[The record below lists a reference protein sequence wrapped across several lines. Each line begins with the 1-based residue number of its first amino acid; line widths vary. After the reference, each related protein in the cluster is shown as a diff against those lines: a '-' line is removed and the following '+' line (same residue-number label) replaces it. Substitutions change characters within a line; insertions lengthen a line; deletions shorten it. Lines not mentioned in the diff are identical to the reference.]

1 MPIREPQIVGNLKFK
16 TKKDLH
22 TYTEKLIEKKGICE
36 IDNLDTDFLFFLS
49 LYSRKPSHSD
59 YVKNIQKFKITLDP
73 IKKNKANHLSCI
85 DNNNKEFIF
94 SWRSCCDGRDTKMTD
109 KLKEACRTSI
119 KEQTASCWYNN
130 SKCYSCG
137 KNKTHGF
144 EVDHLNEFSKI
155 YKEFME
161 INTIQIPDDFESD
174 TITSQY
180 MFKKEDNIFK
190 QSFQNYHR
198 ENAIL
203 RLLCKECHREKTNC
217 FISKNKLY

>member
-1 MPIREPQIVGNLKFK
+1 MPIREPQIVGISTFK
-16 TKKDLH
+16 TKKELH

-94 SWRSCCDGRDTKMTD
+94 SWRSCCDGRDTKISD

-119 KEQTASCWYNN
+119 KEQTASCWANN
-130 SKCYSCG
+130 SNCCNCG
-137 KNKTHGF
+137 KNKTNGF
-144 EVDHLNEFSKI
+144 EVDHYKKEFCKI
-155 YKEFME
+155 YKDFME

-174 TITSQY
+174 IITSQY
-180 MFKKEDNIFK
+180 MFKKEDNIFN

-203 RLLCKECHREKTNC
+203 QLLCKDCHREKTNC
-217 FISKNKLY
+217 FISKK

>member
-1 MPIREPQIVGNLKFK
+1 MPIREPQVIGNLKFK
-16 TKKDLH
+16 TKKDVH
-22 TYTEKLIEKKGICE
+22 TYTEKLIEKKGVCE
-36 IDNLDTDFLFFLS
+36 IDKLDADFLYFLS

-73 IKKNKANHLSCI
+73 IKKNKANHLSCV

-119 KEQTASCWYNN
+119 KEQTASCWYNK
-130 SKCYSCG
+130 SKCDGCG
-137 KNKTHGF
+137 KNKTDGF

-155 YKEFME
+155 YNDFME
-161 INTIQIPDDFESD
+161 INVIQIPDDFESD

-180 MFKKEDNIFK
+180 MFKKEDNNFK

-203 RLLCKECHREKTNC
+203 QLLCKECHKEKTIC
-217 FISKNKLY
+217 FISKIKK